1 MIIQIEINPTKKHLI
16 LLKINKIDRSLARLT
31 KKKQKTYNLP
41 LWGIKQAITIFID
54 I

>member
-31 KKKQKTYNLP
+31 KKKSRKH
-41 LWGIKQAITIFID
+41 TIYHYEE
-54 I
+54 